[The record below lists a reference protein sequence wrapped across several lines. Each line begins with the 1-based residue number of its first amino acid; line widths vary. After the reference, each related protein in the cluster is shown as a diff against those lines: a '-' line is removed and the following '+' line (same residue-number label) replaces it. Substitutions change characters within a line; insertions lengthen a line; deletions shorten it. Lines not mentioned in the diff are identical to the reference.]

1 MITTSLSPRRIQ
13 FFLFIGIAL
22 IALYFTVR
30 LGGALYT
37 YFPLNGLA
45 EAKVNQWE
53 VSESGS
59 KYLLKALYSFEVQG
73 KSWKGA
79 FAFKR
84 PYYNEALAVADLKDR
99 SKKAVTVWYNSK
111 NPQISALER
120 EFPTALLIRVLICY
134 GVVLYFFF
142 LNKKIQSVDF

>member
-1 MITTSLSPRRIQ
+1 MIAASLSPRRIQ

-30 LGGALYT
+30 LGGALTT
-37 YFPLNGLA
+37 YFPIN
-45 EAKVNQWE
+45 EMTDAKVNQWE
-53 VSESGS
+53 VSERGS

-73 KSWKGA
+73 KSWKNA
-79 FAFKR
+79 FTFKR
-84 PYYNEALAVADLKDR
+84 LYYNEALAVADLKDR
-99 SKKAVTVWYNSK
+99 SKKPVNVWYNPK

-120 EFPTALLIRVLICY
+120 EFPTALLIRALICY